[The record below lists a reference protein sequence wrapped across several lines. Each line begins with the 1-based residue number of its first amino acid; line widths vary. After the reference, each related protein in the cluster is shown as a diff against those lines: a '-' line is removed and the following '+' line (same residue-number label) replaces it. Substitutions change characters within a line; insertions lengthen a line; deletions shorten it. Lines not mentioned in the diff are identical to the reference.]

1 MFKLSFKT
9 WVESAAEKMSLRSII
24 VNFLQEKMSISDE
37 EVILNMQLK
46 DIDESVV
53 SGLLRLGVVQVD
65 SDLSY
70 EVKNG
75 DMTVSDLIDRIS
87 ED

>member
-1 MFKLSFKT
+1 
-9 WVESAAEKMSLRSII
+9 
-24 VNFLQEKMSISDE
+24 MSISDE